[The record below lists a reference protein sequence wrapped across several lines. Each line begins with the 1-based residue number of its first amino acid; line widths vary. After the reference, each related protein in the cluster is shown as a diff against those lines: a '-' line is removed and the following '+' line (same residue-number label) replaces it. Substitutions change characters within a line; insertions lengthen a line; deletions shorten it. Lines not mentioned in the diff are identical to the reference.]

1 MNKKSVT
8 NFYIKEEGPFSFKII
23 RKIENVSIKE
33 LNEEQMYQ
41 KTLKEITNE
50 NFLISYEYQLND
62 ILYDFEKMCYDKGV
76 KILNN
81 RSIKGFYT
89 DFIDLFLNN
98 IILEEFPYNTDS
110 EDDDNYVDVYEQ
122 L

>member
-1 MNKKSVT
+1 
-8 NFYIKEEGPFSFKII
+8 
-23 RKIENVSIKE
+23 
-33 LNEEQMYQ
+33 
-41 KTLKEITNE
+41 
-50 NFLISYEYQLND
+50 
-62 ILYDFEKMCYDKGV
+62 MCYDKGV